1 MIEIRDLIKVNVT
14 AFFRRPVNLGLIVFG
29 IPSVIYGFYVFM
41 RALPDFIFP
50 EISAEMGAATGTL
63 FAVVFLVG
71 LVGLFQI
78 ISSLE
83 ADRRL
88 CLSGFSMQN
97 ILIGR
102 FLGIFIIS
110 TIISALSLGVMSYWV
125 FAESYSRAFLVL
137 TLSGFMYGM
146 IGVLIGS
153 SVPKELEASLILI
166 FLADLDV
173 FLGTGFL
180 DFESAVVEY
189 FPLHSPSI
197 LLRNAVLNGHLDN
210 SHLLVLGVYILVF
223 LYFSSLAFK
232 KASSDEEGW
241 F

>member
-1 MIEIRDLIKVNVT
+1 MIEIIDLIKVNVS
-14 AFFRRPVNLGLIVFG
+14 AFFRRPVNMGLIVLG
-29 IPSVIYGFYVFM
+29 IPVVIYGFYVFM

-50 EISAEMGAATGTL
+50 EISAEIGAAAGSL

-88 CLSGFSMQN
+88 SISGFSMYN

-102 FLGIFIIS
+102 FLGILIIS
-110 TIISALSLGVMSYWV
+110 TMISIFSLVVMSYWV
-125 FAESYSRAFLVL
+125 LARSYSRAFLVL
-137 TLSGFMYGM
+137 VLSGFLYGL

-153 SVPKELEASLILI
+153 LIQKELEASLLLI
-166 FLADLDV
+166 FIADLDV

-180 DFESAVVEY
+180 DFESTIVEY
-189 FPLHSPSI
+189 FPLNSPSH
-197 LLRNAVLNGHLDN
+197 LLQTAVLDGYVDS
-210 SHLLVLGVYILVF
+210 SHLLVLVVYILLF
-223 LYFSSLAFK
+223 LYFSTLAFG
-232 KASSDEEGW
+232 KASSDERGW
-241 F
+241 I

>member
-1 MIEIRDLIKVNVT
+1 MIEIRDLIKVNVL
-14 AFFRRPVNLGLIVFG
+14 AFFRRPVNLGLIMLG
-29 IPSVIYGFYVFM
+29 IPVVIYGFYVFM

-50 EISAEMGAATGTL
+50 EISAEIGAATGSL

-88 CLSGFSMQN
+88 SISGFTMYN
-97 ILIGR
+97 ILVGR
-102 FLGIFIIS
+102 FLGILIIS
-110 TIISALSLGVMSYWV
+110 TIISIISLGVMSYWV
-125 FAESYSRAFLVL
+125 LAESYPRAFLILV
-137 TLSGFMYGM
+137 LSGFLYGL

-153 SVPKELEASLILI
+153 LIQKELEASLLLI
-166 FLADLDV
+166 FIADLDV

-180 DFESAVVEY
+180 DFESIIVEY
-189 FPLHSPSI
+189 LPLHSPSI
-197 LLRNAVLNGHLDN
+197 LLQSAVLDGYIDS
-210 SHLLVLGVYILVF
+210 SHFLVLGVYILLF

-232 KASSDEEGW
+232 KASSDQEGW
-241 F
+241 I